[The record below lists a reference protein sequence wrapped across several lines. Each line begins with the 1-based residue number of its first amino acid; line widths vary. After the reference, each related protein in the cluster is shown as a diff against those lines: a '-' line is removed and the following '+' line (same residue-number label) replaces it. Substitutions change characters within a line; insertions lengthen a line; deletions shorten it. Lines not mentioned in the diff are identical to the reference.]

1 MTGDTNLNKE
11 PFIYN
16 YKPARVNKKDAAASR
31 KASLIAAGPTYGAS
45 IETLDFSDNELNDMH
60 GLHIVSLIKS
70 QSERRDNE
78 LWLSSLRRSVA
89 EDNLQVMKEQLNI
102 QF

>member
-1 MTGDTNLNKE
+1 
-11 PFIYN
+11 
-16 YKPARVNKKDAAASR
+16 
-31 KASLIAAGPTYGAS
+31 
-45 IETLDFSDNELNDMH
+45 MH

-89 EDNLQVMKEQLNI
+89 EDNLQAMKEQLNMQI
-102 QF
+102 AAESSTAREVNSNIKIKSMLANLENAEH